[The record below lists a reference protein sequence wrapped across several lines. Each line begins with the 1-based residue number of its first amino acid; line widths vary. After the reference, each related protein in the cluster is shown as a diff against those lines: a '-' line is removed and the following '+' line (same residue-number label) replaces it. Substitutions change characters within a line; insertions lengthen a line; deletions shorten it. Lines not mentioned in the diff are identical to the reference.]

1 MATSLQKIIAE
12 LKATA
17 LLPSTGIKVVS
28 EKRLN
33 LNSNADT
40 TLPKLFI
47 KLDYYDYQKL
57 LVNAAEEIYNLEL
70 IFVNKHSD
78 NPIIDLKT
86 IIDEFLNQ
94 LFNNNDLF
102 SKLAQGGKVRLQ
114 RCDMSND
121 QEEYAKYGGEYASLK
136 MQINNTNSFGSNP
149 CL

>member
-12 LKATA
+12 LKSTA
-17 LLPSTGIKVVS
+17 LLPSTGIKLVS

-33 LNSNADT
+33 LNSNPDT

-57 LVNAAEEIYNLEL
+57 LINAAEEIYNIEL

-86 IIDEFLNQ
+86 IIDEFLNK
-94 LFNNNDLF
+94 LFNSNDLF
-102 SKLAQGGKVRLQ
+102 NKLVQGGKIRLQ

-121 QEEYAKYGGEYASLK
+121 QEIYSKLGGEYASLK
-136 MQINNTNSFGSNP
+136 MQINNTNSFGGNS

>member
-1 MATSLQKIIAE
+1 MATSLQKIITE
-12 LKATA
+12 LKTTA
-17 LLPSTGIKVVS
+17 LLPIVGIKFVS

-47 KLDYYDYQKL
+47 KLDFYDYNKF
-57 LVNAAEEIYNLEL
+57 LVNAAEETYNLEL
-70 IFVNKHSD
+70 IFINKHSE

-86 IIDEFLNQ
+86 IIDQFLNG

-102 SKLAQGGKVRLQ
+102 GKLAQGNKIKLQ

-121 QEEYAKYGGEYASLK
+121 QEEYSKFGGEYASLK
-136 MQINNTNSFGSNP
+136 MQINNTNSFDSNS